1 MSDQHPWWYI
11 LVGKVLVVEVIV
23 TKVLVGAGIGFILA
37 DKPTTIVFS
46 IFKRARNTNVV
57 LACHHN

>member
-1 MSDQHPWWYI
+1 VTNTLGGI
-11 LVGKVLVVEVIV
+11 FFGKVLIIEVIV

-46 IFKRARNTNVV
+46 IFKWHSTPM
-57 LACHHN
+57 

>member
-11 LVGKVLVVEVIV
+11 LVGKVLVVKVIV

-46 IFKRARNTNVV
+46 IFKWHSTPM
-57 LACHHN
+57 